1 MNNINSNSE
10 MIQKFKD
17 DGYLVY
23 NEIFDSDE
31 LKEIKDH
38 VELYID
44 EVAPKMPE
52 NQVYYDQKNQ
62 KESLK
67 QIQKMFEYN
76 TFFNNLIHGRIYELA
91 GKLLGEN
98 PKVIN
103 LQYFNKSPKYSKPT
117 PPHQDG
123 FYFKIKPIKAITF
136 WLALD
141 DVNETN
147 GAIQYYLGSHKQG
160 LKDHQNSGILGF
172 SQRIPEEDVSLKECK
187 KITLICKAGTLL
199 AHDALMIHSADSNR
213 SSHSRKSL
221 GFIYYG
227 TSVEIDEQSAND
239 YQVAL
244 DKELLSKGL
253 VYQNTMSK
261 ILTFFLLIKV
271 HFFKINLL
279 LLLNYLQ

>member
-1 MNNINSNSE
+1 MKNINNNSE
-10 MIQKFKD
+10 IIQNFKN
-17 DGYLVY
+17 DGYFIY
-23 NEIFDSDE
+23 DNIFDSDE
-31 LKEIKDH
+31 LKEIKDQ

-44 EVAPKMPE
+44 EVVPKMPE

-67 QIQKMFEYN
+67 QIQKMFEYK
-76 TFFNNLIHGRIYELA
+76 TFFNDLMHGRIYELA
-91 GKLLGEN
+91 GMLLGED
-98 PKVIN
+98 PRVIN
-103 LQYFNKSPKYSKPT
+103 LQYFNKFPKYSKPT

-123 FYFKIKPIKAITF
+123 FYFKIKPIKPITI
-136 WLALD
+136 WIALD

-147 GAIQYYLGSHKQG
+147 GAIQYYVASHKQG

-213 SSHSRKSL
+213 TTHPRKSL

-227 TSVEIDEQSAND
+227 TSVEIDEQSALD

-244 DKELLSKGL
+244 DKDLLSKGL
-253 VYQNTMSK
+253 V
-261 ILTFFLLIKV
+261 
-271 HFFKINLL
+271 
-279 LLLNYLQ
+279 

>member
-1 MNNINSNSE
+1 MNNINYNSLL
-10 MIQKFKD
+10 IQSFKE
-17 DGYLVY
+17 DGYFVK
-23 NEIFDSDE
+23 NEMFDSDE
-31 LKEIKDH
+31 LKEIKDQL
-38 VELYID
+38 ELYID
-44 EVAPKMPE
+44 EVVPKMPE

-76 TFFNNLIHGRIYELA
+76 TFFNDLMYGRIYELA

-253 VYQNTMSK
+253 V
-261 ILTFFLLIKV
+261 
-271 HFFKINLL
+271 
-279 LLLNYLQ
+279 

>member
-1 MNNINSNSE
+1 MNNINSNLE
-10 MIQKFKD
+10 TIQKFKE
-17 DGYLVY
+17 DGYFV
-23 NEIFDSDE
+23 NKEMFDSEE
-31 LKEIKDH
+31 LKEIKDQL
-38 VELYID
+38 ELYID
-44 EVAPKMPE
+44 EVVPKMPE

-76 TFFNNLIHGRIYELA
+76 TFFNDLIHGRIYELA

-160 LKDHQNSGILGF
+160 LKDHQKSGILGF

-253 VYQNTMSK
+253 V
-261 ILTFFLLIKV
+261 
-271 HFFKINLL
+271 
-279 LLLNYLQ
+279 